1 MKYVIIIILS
11 ILLLINT
18 FICDPNFVSWLFL
31 CVPVLIAMSTE
42 ILRLRKPDVPIS
54 IATAIIVL
62 YPIGFLV
69 FLSEANSETTDAQAG
84 LATFMAFFLQYLAII
99 FIAIFYTI
107 KYLFKRVK
115 QQLT

>member
-1 MKYVIIIILS
+1 MKYVTIIILS
-11 ILLLINT
+11 IFLLINT
-18 FICDPNFVSWLFL
+18 FISDPNLVSWLFF

-42 ILRLRKPDVPIS
+42 VLRLRKSNIPIS
-54 IATAIIVL
+54 ITATIIAL

-84 LATFMAFFLQYLAII
+84 LATAMAFFLQHIAIA
-99 FIAIFYTI
+99 FIAICYTI